1 MLKKELIQRSP
12 IRILEKSIHGGL
24 GKGNLGVFTA
34 RKGVGKTA
42 CMVHVSVDKL
52 MANKKVIHIS
62 FAEKP
67 DHIKLWYKD
76 VFQEVAAAYRLENAI
91 ENFEALIKNRLILHF
106 RQAEIDLQAV
116 KENVDQFVR
125 ATDFQP
131 EMIVVDGFSFYDASA
146 EDFSFWKAFAQEYKM
161 EIWFTATLHREALAF
176 DDEGI
181 PAPVN
186 RFKEFL
192 SVIIM
197 LNPTSEFIDL
207 KLLKDHESLDL
218 EKLMLKLDPKTLLIA
233 NHRV

>member
-24 GKGNLGVFTA
+24 GKGNLGVFAA

-52 MANKKVIHIS
+52 MASKKVIHIS

-76 VFQEVAAAYRLENAI
+76 VFHEVAAAYRLENAV
-91 ENFEALIKNRLILHF
+91 ENFEQLIKNRLILHF
-106 RQAEIDLQAV
+106 RQKMDLHAV
-116 KENVDQFVR
+116 KNNVDQFVSS
-125 ATDFQP
+125 TDFQP
-131 EMIVVDGFSFYDASA
+131 EMIVVDGFSFYDASGA
-146 EDFSFWKAFAQEYKM
+146 DFEFWQSFAREYNI

-176 DDEGI
+176 DKEGI

-186 RFKEFL
+186 NFKEHL

-197 LNPTSEFIDL
+197 LNPTSDFIDL
-207 KLLKDHESLDL
+207 KLLKDHENTDL